1 MGMRQRWLDE
11 GLEALRRSG
20 AEGLRIDGLAANLRV
35 TKGSFYAHF
44 DGKADYVTE
53 LCTYWRDKAMPITV
67 DRFYEAPGPLSNQ
80 LLVLSRD
87 VEASERSRYD
97 AGIRELAKTY
107 DCALEAVRAVDDARL
122 EFSFEVFRRAGFGE
136 SEAKSRG
143 ALLYGWLLAS
153 VLVHG
158 RLPQN
163 VDGVCV
169 VLAGE
174 DD

>member
-1 MGMRQRWLDE
+1 MRQRWLDE

-44 DGKADYVTE
+44 DGKADYVAE
-53 LCTYWRDKAMPITV
+53 LCTYWREKAMPIEV
-67 DRFYEAPGPLSNQ
+67 DRFYEAPGPLSNR
-80 LLVLSRD
+80 LLVLSRY

-97 AGIRELAKTY
+97 AGMRELAKVY
-107 DCALEAVRAVDDARL
+107 DCAAEAVQAVDDARL
-122 EFSFEVFRRAGFGE
+122 DFSFEVFRRAGFGE
-136 SEAKSRG
+136 AEARARG
-143 ALLYGWLLAS
+143 SLLYGWLLTS

-163 VDGVCV
+163 VDGVCE
-169 VLAGE
+169 VLGAGA
-174 DD
+174 DG